1 MWSYFNP
8 FLKVH
13 IKYPVWAGDCFLM
26 IHNNNKCSFFF
37 FFGVCLQKYSLSL
50 HTMHFPLLS
59 EDEASVWFRLAE
71 EAILSLILFNV

>member
-37 FFGVCLQKYSLSL
+37 FLVF
-50 HTMHFPLLS
+50 
-59 EDEASVWFRLAE
+59 ASKNIPYHYTLCTFLYCEKMKQVFDLD
-71 EAILSLILFNV
+71 